1 MKKELKIKEL
11 TMTEGEILRSFKE
24 AKDPLKQVKILAE
37 LNDCPVE
44 VIKMILKRQGVDG
57 RTLPRAGKGERVA
70 VENKPENN
78 SERSEG
84 TLSGFE
90 VYGDAAKQKPE
101 DVAPQVEPAEEGV
114 DGVAD
119 AQCTPQG
126 VALGVYGAEIRNNV
140 RAMIQKTAE
149 RKAELESR
157 MEGLRRDL
165 AECDVIL
172 YNLTKLEEGLAS

>member
-57 RTLPRAGKGERVA
+57 RTLPRARKGERFTLDQAAEIPEQREAVA
-70 VENKPENN
+70 ATVKEE
-78 SERSEG
+78 
-84 TLSGFE
+84 
-90 VYGDAAKQKPE
+90 AAE
-101 DVAPQVEPAEEGV
+101 AVAPQVEPAEEGA

-119 AQCTPQG
+119 AQCTSQG
-126 VALGVYGAEIRNNV
+126 VVFGVYGTEIRNNV
-140 RAMIQKTAE
+140 RAIIQKTAE
-149 RKAELESR
+149 RKAELESH
-157 MEGLRRDL
+157 MEDLRRDL
-165 AECDVIL
+165 AECGVIL
-172 YNLTKLEEGLAS
+172 ENLTKLEEGLS